1 MAVKEGGVR
10 RDIKVA
16 GLSNWRNDGRY
27 IKRWQEDRKD
37 GRKTRF
43 GGEPSMV
50 QFGHISV
57 R

>member
-37 GRKTRF
+37 GRKIRF
-43 GGEPSMV
+43 GGNH
-50 QFGHISV
+50 QWFNLDIFSV